1 MQDFN
6 FLITGFLAYIETEKG
21 LSSNT
26 VEAYLRDI
34 SCFKEFLIKKN
45 ISKFQDVNQKE
56 IIEYLG
62 YLKENYATA
71 SIARIFI
78 AIKVFF
84 RFLKKENAIET
95 DITRYLDLPK
105 VWQFL
110 PCVMTYSEVED
121 LLNQI
126 DIKTFIGARD
136 KAVFELIYATGIR
149 VTEACNVKIMDV
161 FDNFVKVDGKG
172 KKQRIIPVGQKALDA
187 IDYYLLNF
195 RKEKKDFQF
204 LFVSN
209 KFKKIDRIT
218 IWNRI
223 KFYAKKANIKKN
235 ISPHTLRHS
244 FATHLLENG
253 ADLRLIQDML
263 GHEDIST
270 TDRYTHISKAHL
282 KKAFENFHPR
292 P

>member
-1 MQDFN
+1 MQDLN

-34 SCFKEFLIKKN
+34 SYFKEFLFKKN
-45 ISKFQDVNQKE
+45 INDILGVNQKD
-56 IIEYLG
+56 IIEYLAC
-62 YLKENYATA
+62 LKQSYATA

-78 AIKVFF
+78 SIKVFF
-84 RFLKKENAIET
+84 RFLKKENVIQT

-105 VWQFL
+105 IWQFL
-110 PCVMTYSEVED
+110 PTVMTYKEVED
-121 LLNQI
+121 LLNVP

-136 KAVFELIYATGIR
+136 KAIFELIYATGIR
-149 VTEACNVKIMDV
+149 VTEACNIKILDV
-161 FDNFVKVDGKG
+161 SDNFVKVEGKG
-172 KKQRIIPVGQKALDA
+172 KKQRIIPIGKKAIEA

-195 RKEKKDFQF
+195 RKEKKEFEF

-209 KFKKIDRIT
+209 NFKKIDRIT

-223 KFYAKKANIKKN
+223 KFYAKKAGIKKN

-270 TDRYTHISKAHL
+270 TDRYTHVSKTHL

>member
-1 MQDFN
+1 MQDLDL
-6 FLITGFLAYIETEKG
+6 LITGFLAYIETEKG

-34 SCFKEFLIKKN
+34 TFFKEYLLKKN
-45 ISKFQDVNQKE
+45 IFKFQDVTQKE
-56 IIEYLG
+56 IIEYLSF
-62 YLKENYATA
+62 LKENYASS

-84 RFLKKENAIET
+84 RFLKKENAVQT
-95 DITRYLDLPK
+95 DITRYFDLPK
-105 VWQFL
+105 VWLFL
-110 PCVMTYSEVED
+110 PSVMTYQEVEE
-121 LLNQI
+121 LLNQP
-126 DIKTFIGARD
+126 DITTFIGARD
-136 KAVFELIYATGIR
+136 KAIIELIYATGIR
-149 VTEACNVKIMDV
+149 VSEACNIKILDLS
-161 FDNFVKVDGKG
+161 DNFVKVDGKG
-172 KKQRIIPVGQKALDA
+172 KKQRIVPVGQKALDA
-187 IDYYLLNF
+187 VDYYLLNF
-195 RKEKKDFQF
+195 RKEKKECEF

-209 KFKKIDRIT
+209 NLKKIDRIT

-282 KKAFENFHPR
+282 KKAFESFHPR